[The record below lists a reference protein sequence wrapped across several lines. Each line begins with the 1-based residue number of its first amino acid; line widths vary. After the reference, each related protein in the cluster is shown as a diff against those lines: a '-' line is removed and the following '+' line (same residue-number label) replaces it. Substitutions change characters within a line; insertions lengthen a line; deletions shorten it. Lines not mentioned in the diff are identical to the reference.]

1 MAGFLR
7 LYRRNGR
14 RRNEEGKLMIS
25 FRDLIATRAARMSL
39 PCGVLIGVTNQ
50 TWLGVLV
57 SSAAWAFVVWLYI
70 VMIAGPA
77 KYTPGTAL
85 FVGSEALSRFVV
97 WWTTAAAT
105 SLVVGSIVFAVRQ
118 NWK

>member
-1 MAGFLR
+1 
-7 LYRRNGR
+7 
-14 RRNEEGKLMIS
+14 MIS
-25 FRDLIATRAARMSL
+25 FRDLIATPALESAARMSL
-39 PCGVLIGVTNQ
+39 PCGVLIGATNQ

-57 SSAAWAFVVWLYI
+57 SAAAWAFVVWLYI

-77 KYTPGTAL
+77 KYTPGPAL
-85 FVGSEALSRFVV
+85 FLGSEAFTRFVV

-118 NWK
+118 NWE

>member
-1 MAGFLR
+1 
-7 LYRRNGR
+7 
-14 RRNEEGKLMIS
+14 MIS

-39 PCGVLIGVTNQ
+39 PCGVLIGATNQ

-57 SSAAWAFVVWLYI
+57 FSAAWAFVVWFYI

-85 FVGSEALSRFVV
+85 FFGSEAFTKLAI

-105 SLVVGSIVFAVRQ
+105 SLVVGSIVFAVRAMLSFPGEG
-118 NWK
+118 